1 MANSDKNETLK
12 IEEADDQIHHGP
24 MIEEVDSR
32 ADLDVGV
39 KALQGQELNFTEEG
53 ISSSS
58 RNST

>member
-12 IEEADDQIHHGP
+12 IEEAVIPNDHGL
-24 MIEEVDSR
+24 MLEKVDSQD
-32 ADLDVGV
+32 DLDVGV